1 MPPSWMG
8 ICHLHLAGSWSL
20 DSVRWSMNA
29 AIADWIHWNDIYQKS
44 IKYLLIKFWS
54 ALSSFTQFREPCTR
68 FSDYWFRTVLT
79 QRKPLAISGT
89 SHHGQNIDVSFTFAV
104 QGTHHSCLL
113 FNNSWLRP
121 QRPLRIVI
129 KKDAKNSAFLVIWP
143 RNFGRIKGSPLYSR
157 AVKGKSRIRLFE

>member
-1 MPPSWMG
+1 MQPLRIGFMG
-8 ICHLHLAGSWSL
+8 MIF
-20 DSVRWSMNA
+20 
-29 AIADWIHWNDIYQKS
+29 YQKS

-68 FSDYWFRTVLT
+68 FSDYWFRTVHT

-104 QGTHHSCLL
+104 QGVHHSCLL

-121 QRPLRIVI
+121 QRPLRVGI

-143 RNFGRIKGSPLYSR
+143 RNLGRIKGSPLFSR
-157 AVKGKSRIRLFE
+157 AVKAKSRILFKHRIHVYCHCGFEQKQCE